1 MSRRLGKGLDALIP
15 SLTVG
20 DDDKVIEIPL
30 ADIRPNPYQPRKT
43 FDEDAIREL
52 AESIRQ
58 HGVIQPIIV
67 RSAVKGYEIIAGER
81 RYRASQLIGN
91 ETIPAV
97 VRDFSD
103 QQVMEIA
110 LIENLQR
117 EDLNAIELALAYQ
130 SIMDKFQLTQ
140 EELSLKVGKSRSH
153 IANFLRLLSLP
164 AEVKEHVSR
173 GTLSMGHARALAGLK
188 DEKKLKELARQTIEN
203 EWACASS
210 RTRSSSSGGKMW
222 RRKSRR
228 PRRRSAIRTSSRS
241 RNSCASGSR
250 RRSASATRRTR
261 GGSSSSTTESRISN
275 GCWKCWNG
283 WPDIGR
289 CGVFGT
295 DDARKR
301 GSAQDPMFRVRRA

>member
-15 SLTVG
+15 SLEVG

-30 ADIRPNPYQPRKT
+30 TQIRPNPYQPRKT
-43 FDEDAIREL
+43 FDGEAIKEL

-81 RYRASQLIGN
+81 RYRASQLVGN
-91 ETIPAV
+91 ATIPAV

-117 EDLNAIELALAYQ
+117 EDLNAIELAQAYQ

-153 IANFLRLLSLP
+153 IANFLRLLALP

-173 GTLSMGHARALAGLK
+173 GTISMGHARALAGLK

-203 EWACASS
+203 EWSVRELEDAIQQL
-210 RTRSSSSGGKMW
+210 G
-222 RRKSRR
+222 RKNVAVKKPQAKAKKRDPYIEQIEESLRER
-228 PRRRSAIRTSSRS
+228 FKTTVRIRHQKDK
-241 RNSCASGSR
+241 G
-250 RRSASATRRTR
+250 
-261 GGSSSSTTESRISN
+261 RIELLYY
-275 GCWKCWNG
+275 
-283 WPDIGR
+283 GR
-289 CGVFGT
+289 
-295 DDARKR
+295 
-301 GSAQDPMFRVRRA
+301 QDLERLLEMLERLA